1 MIKHTRVILAI
12 MLVCMVMAVAIA
24 SAGCVSKFKEK
35 LQTVQNAKDL
45 EESTLNIG
53 DPDGNGSGGHLS
65 ETPDGSKFPFLGIEG
80 DSFNASAREFCKA
93 INMVMP
99 ENPFGEESIYMQ
111 CIRYTNEQGIM
122 LGLQP
127 EESGSNIQVV
137 MLSCRAGD
145 GEAANSLI
153 RLSGLL
159 FRICNRNS
167 TDVQAAEYLSAM
179 SLAPYQQ
186 SAVKEG
192 VCKQSKTMTYNVGV
206 YDGYLYT
213 AISSMPAS
221 GVKIQVDRLLQRES
235 DIANQTEPAPTPEP
249 SPEVAGVARMTYN
262 GMDVTLVSAKG
273 NRTDD
278 GHEYVSFVFHVKNT
292 TASRL
297 SFDEACYYEAI
308 QNGVLMVRFD
318 ADERDRN
325 ATSAQLE
332 PGEEKTFNIGYSSAG
347 YAGITFAMKELFG
360 ADDTVVT
367 ITF

>member
-1 MIKHTRVILAI
+1 

-99 ENPFGEESIYMQ
+99 ENTFDEESIYMQ

-167 TDVQAAEYLSAM
+167 TDVQAAEYLF
-179 SLAPYQQ
+179 
-186 SAVKEG
+186 
-192 VCKQSKTMTYNVGV
+192 
-206 YDGYLYT
+206 
-213 AISSMPAS
+213 
-221 GVKIQVDRLLQRES
+221 LLIFR
-235 DIANQTEPAPTPEP
+235 
-249 SPEVAGVARMTYN
+249 G
-262 GMDVTLVSAKG
+262 
-273 NRTDD
+273 
-278 GHEYVSFVFHVKNT
+278 
-292 TASRL
+292 
-297 SFDEACYYEAI
+297 
-308 QNGVLMVRFD
+308 
-318 ADERDRN
+318 
-325 ATSAQLE
+325 
-332 PGEEKTFNIGYSSAG
+332 
-347 YAGITFAMKELFG
+347 
-360 ADDTVVT
+360 
-367 ITF
+367 